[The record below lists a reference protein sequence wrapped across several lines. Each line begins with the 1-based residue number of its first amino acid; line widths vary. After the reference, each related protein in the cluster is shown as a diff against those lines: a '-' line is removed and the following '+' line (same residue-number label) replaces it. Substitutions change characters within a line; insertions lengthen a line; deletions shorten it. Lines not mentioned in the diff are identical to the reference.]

1 MARMPSDRDSAGS
14 IRVTAWPAIASV
26 PASGVSAPVMTLIS
40 VDLPAPFSPTSAWTS
55 PAASVKVTR
64 VSARTPANDFVME
77 SASRRRDN
85 GADDSRVRT
94 GFGARATPKRVSRS
108 QTEQPR
114 KRRRTERLGVSF
126 FCTGGGAP
134 PPPRAFTDAAPRLRS
149 ASARHATPARLPRW
163 GPRHGRR
170 RLRFG
175 ERAASCVFEFR
186 AFVFSCFRV
195 LVVQGFCDSD
205 PQLYREPEQQRK
217 TPFVLRCS
225 VSPFVNP
232 LSP

>member
-94 GFGARATPKRVSRS
+94 GFGAGGTPKRVSRS

-114 KRRRTERLGVSF
+114 KRRRTERLGSTRWPAKQANRVAGIGRGHESPFHSPRLASAADAGHWRRYAARIEPTGVSF

-134 PPPRAFTDAAPRLRS
+134 PPPRAFTYAAPRLRS
-149 ASARHATPARLPRW
+149 ASAPAPTPAPPPRL
-163 GPRHGRR
+163 GPPPGPR
-170 RLRFG
+170 RLR
-175 ERAASCVFEFR
+175 
-186 AFVFSCFRV
+186 
-195 LVVQGFCDSD
+195 
-205 PQLYREPEQQRK
+205 
-217 TPFVLRCS
+217 
-225 VSPFVNP
+225 
-232 LSP
+232 